1 MPARAPAFALAPLL
15 ALMACAAAS
24 ASAQGNVSEGAA
36 EEGEWNFT
44 ATLDG
49 KPIGTH
55 RFVVGGSP
63 AARSVD
69 SRADFV
75 VRMLGVPLYRYRH
88 HAEERWGSDCLRE
101 LRADTDDD
109 GTRQQVARRF
119 DGDCVMTFAYWNP
132 RLLKQQRLVDPQTG
146 KLEPVRFEQ
155 LPDTNIEVRG
165 QPVRARG
172 WRLQAAQQR
181 IRIWYAVDGGRWI
194 GLDAETKGDRQ
205 LSYRLTSPSPA
216 P

>member
-1 MPARAPAFALAPLL
+1 MPARALALAL
-15 ALMACAAAS
+15 AMAACTAFT
-24 ASAQGNVSEGAA
+24 ASAQEGAT

-55 RFVVGGSP
+55 RFAVGGSA

-75 VRMLGVPLYRYRH
+75 VRMLGVPVYRYRH
-88 HAEERWGSDCLRE
+88 HAGERWAGDCLRE

-119 DGDCVMTFAYWNP
+119 EDDCVMTFAYWNP
-132 RLLKQQRLVDPQTG
+132 RLPKQQRLVDPQTG
-146 KLEPVRFEQ
+146 KLEPVRFEP

-181 IRIWYAVDGGRWI
+181 IRIWYAADSGRWI

-205 LSYRLTSPSPA
+205 LSYRLTSPTGA

>member
-1 MPARAPAFALAPLL
+1 MPARALALAL
-15 ALMACAAAS
+15 AMAACTAFT
-24 ASAQGNVSEGAA
+24 ASAQEGAT

-55 RFVVGGSP
+55 RFAVGGSA

-75 VRMLGVPLYRYRH
+75 VRMLGVPVYRYRH
-88 HAEERWGSDCLRE
+88 HAGERWAGDCLRE

-119 DGDCVMTFAYWNP
+119 EDDCVMTFAYGTPACRSSSAWSIRRPASWSRCASSRCPTPTSRSAASPCGRGAGACRPHSSASASGMPPTAGAGSGWTP
-132 RLLKQQRLVDPQTG
+132 RPRATG
-146 KLEPVRFEQ
+146 
-155 LPDTNIEVRG
+155 
-165 QPVRARG
+165 
-172 WRLQAAQQR
+172 
-181 IRIWYAVDGGRWI
+181 
-194 GLDAETKGDRQ
+194 
-205 LSYRLTSPSPA
+205 S
-216 P
+216 